1 MPEARLDVLARDRGT
16 GDPPRHPTRA
26 CVRRQDRRRRRRGDE
41 RVSTLRVAGLR
52 AAVDGQEILRGV
64 DLEVASGEVH
74 ALMGPNGSG
83 KSTLAH
89 ALMGRP
95 DYEILGGSVTLDG
108 EELLGL
114 PTWERAAKGLF
125 LAMQY
130 PVEVAGVRLV
140 DFLGAAIRGRGGEPN
155 GLTDRLA
162 REAGRMSVGAR
173 FLTRGGHVASSGRE
187 PKRAARRRVAAP
199 EHASAGL

>member
-16 GDPPRHPTRA
+16 GDPSRHPTRA
-26 CVRRQDRRRRRRGDE
+26 RVRRQDRRRRRRGDE
-41 RVSTLRVAGLR
+41 RVSTLRIAGLR
-52 AAVDGQEILRGV
+52 VAVDGQEILRGV

-95 DYEILGGSVTLDG
+95 EYEVLGGSVTLDG
-108 EELLGL
+108 EELLGR

-125 LAMQY
+125 
-130 PVEVAGVRLV
+130 
-140 DFLGAAIRGRGGEPN
+140 
-155 GLTDRLA
+155 
-162 REAGRMSVGAR
+162 
-173 FLTRGGHVASSGRE
+173 
-187 PKRAARRRVAAP
+187 
-199 EHASAGL
+199 

>member
-1 MPEARLDVLARDRGT
+1 AAPFLRPPRHVPAPRLLAVGGRRLGGRPRDRVPEARLYVLARDRRT
-16 GDPPRHPTRA
+16 CDPARHAAGPG
-26 CVRRQDRRRRRRGDE
+26 VRRQDRRGRRGGDE
-41 RVSTLRVAGLR
+41 RVSTLRIAGLR
-52 AAVDGQEILRGV
+52 VAVDGQEILRGV
-64 DLEVASGEVH
+64 DVEVSSGEVH

-95 DYEILGGSVTLDG
+95 EYEVRGGSVAPDG

-130 PVEVAGVRLV
+130 PAEVAGVRLI

-155 GLTDRLA
+155 G
-162 REAGRMSVGAR
+162 
-173 FLTRGGHVASSGRE
+173 
-187 PKRAARRRVAAP
+187 
-199 EHASAGL
+199 